1 MKTTIKILATVIAS
15 AILLLYSGWIFQTL
29 WGWFVVTTFGIQ
41 TLSLPQAIGLIVFS
55 SLITWR
61 LPPKEDPNQTFTEVF
76 VRASVVPIV
85 SWSILL
91 LSGYVVT
98 FFI

>member
-1 MKTTIKILATVIAS
+1 MKTTIKILATVVGSIV
-15 AILLLYSGWIFQTL
+15 LFLYGGWIFQTL
-29 WGWFVVTTFGIQ
+29 WGWFVVTTFGVQ
-41 TLSLPQAIGLIVFS
+41 TLSLPQAIGLSIFAN
-55 SLITWR
+55 LITWR

-76 VRASVVPIV
+76 VRASVIPII
-85 SWSILL
+85 SWSVLL